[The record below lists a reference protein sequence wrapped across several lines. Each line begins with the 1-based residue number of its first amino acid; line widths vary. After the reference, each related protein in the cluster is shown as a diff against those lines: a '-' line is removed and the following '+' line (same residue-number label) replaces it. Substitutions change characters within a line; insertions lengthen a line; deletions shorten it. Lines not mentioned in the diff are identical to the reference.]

1 MLRLIKSDAEIK
13 LLRESASLASRAI
26 IKVRERFLSLTFID
40 VKYLVLRVCL
50 SPNNGLFFSRMS
62 FTLSSGFVETLV

>member
-13 LLRESASLASRAI
+13 LLRESSSLASRAI
-26 IKVRERFLSLTFID
+26 IKVRERFLSLIFIG

-50 SPNNGLFFSRMS
+50 SPNNGLFFH
-62 FTLSSGFVETLV
+62 E

>member
-26 IKVRERFLSLTFID
+26 IKVRGCFLSLIFIG
-40 VKYLVLRVCL
+40 VKYLVLGVCL
-50 SPNNGLFFSRMS
+50 SPDNGLLFH
-62 FTLSSGFVETLV
+62 E